1 MGTLVIFYNNET
13 ALSLSVTTDNNDV
26 LFQNKQ
32 FIYKTEDLPM
42 DSLL

>member
-1 MGTLVIFYNNET
+1 MGTLVIFYNNEI

-32 FIYKTEDLPM
+32 VIYETEDLPE

>member
-1 MGTLVIFYNNET
+1 MGTLVIFYNNEI

-32 FIYKTEDLPM
+32 VIYETEDLPK